1 MALRTTEQGSR
12 RSRRSRCRLSGRAGR
27 TGRAGPEGGGRKGD
41 DWWRSFRLRVRV
53 GEIRSRRSG
62 GMYAAAV
69 EIMAEFGVPFVE
81 TDAARHRA
89 ALPECARFLQ
99 GERKRGE
106 LGKCGSSATE
116 AT

>member
-1 MALRTTEQGSR
+1 
-12 RSRRSRCRLSGRAGR
+12 
-27 TGRAGPEGGGRKGD
+27 
-41 DWWRSFRLRVRV
+41 
-53 GEIRSRRSG
+53 
-62 GMYAAAV
+62 MYAAAV

-106 LGKCGSSATE
+106 LGKCGTSGPQRRT
-116 AT
+116 